1 MRVLLNAVLLLV
13 FTQTLSLPAAADEP
27 LTVPA
32 SAASVP
38 SAASVASVASV
49 AATSEP
55 ASEPPK
61 KNDLKFDISKAC
73 AVPGYPDAARRFG
86 MQGTTILKLKI
97 DETGKINAFELA
109 RSSGWRFL
117 DLTVMRAIVGCQVIP
132 AGRWIP
138 SERLVAYE
146 WQFDKGY
153 TSPAVI
159 DLKSCQTS
167 EKLRI
172 ADDKDKDVGIVVGIY
187 TSDTGKVVDA
197 KVQWGSDDEQ
207 LDQESLRIA
216 KSCGYAPA
224 ERSGKRIGNAG
235 SIRFVAKAAP

>member
-1 MRVLLNAVLLLV
+1 MRVLLNAVVLLV
-13 FTQTLSLPAAADEP
+13 FTQTLSLPAVADEP

-32 SAASVP
+32 SAASV
-38 SAASVASVASV
+38 ASV
-49 AATSEP
+49 AATPEP

-61 KNDLKFDISKAC
+61 KNDLKIDITKVC
-73 AVPGYPDAARRFG
+73 VIPGYPDAARRFG
-86 MQGTTILKLKI
+86 MQGKTIVKLMI

-109 RSSGWRFL
+109 RSSGWKLL

-138 SERLVAYE
+138 SDRFVAYL

-159 DLKSCQTS
+159 DQKSCQAS

-172 ADDKDKDVGIVVGIY
+172 ADDKDKELGIVVGIY
-187 TSDTGKVVDA
+187 TDASGKVIDA

-235 SIRFVAKAAP
+235 SIRFVAKAVR